1 MEKCYADSYS
11 TSLGQ
16 LSWSSI
22 SFWDQIVGL
31 VLIDHFVMMNIM
43 VAYILYYMPKSFHM
57 MTSKVPHE
65 SSLIAVYMQQ
75 KWFLGGVMLF
85 FPSLKLRYIAHLI
98 FLYGWKTFCGF
109 PFGFRV
115 HGSVNSSTSLWPQ
128 PQMAIFFR
136 GFLSDLKN
144 GTKGEGWCKA
154 HQ

>member
-1 MEKCYADSYS
+1 M
-11 TSLGQ
+11 
-16 LSWSSI
+16 
-22 SFWDQIVGL
+22 GL

-98 FLYGWKTFCGF
+98 FLYGWKTFSASLLGF
-109 PFGFRV
+109 
-115 HGSVNSSTSLWPQ
+115 GSMGP
-128 PQMAIFFR
+128 
-136 GFLSDLKN
+136 
-144 GTKGEGWCKA
+144 
-154 HQ
+154 

>member
-16 LSWSSI
+16 LIWSSI

-98 FLYGWKTFCGF
+98 FCMVGRLFRL
-109 PFGFRV
+109 PFWVSGPWVRELI
-115 HGSVNSSTSLWPQ
+115 N
-128 PQMAIFFR
+128 FFVAAA
-136 GFLSDLKN
+136 SN
-144 GTKGEGWCKA
+144 GHFFSWFFE
-154 HQ
+154 